1 MTEKQRGARHL
12 LGVVL
17 LSGLLVGCG
26 AGAPAIPHM
35 VEGRQDCLSC
45 HAQGEQGARKI
56 PADHTG
62 LPNDRCEACHKAP

>member
-1 MTEKQRGARHL
+1 MEKRRGARHL
-12 LGVVL
+12 FGVVL
-17 LSGLLVGCG
+17 LSVLLVGCG

-45 HAQGEQGARKI
+45 HAQGVQGARKI

>member
-1 MTEKQRGARHL
+1 MMDNRRGARHL

-17 LSGLLVGCG
+17 LSGLLVACG
-26 AGAPAIPHM
+26 AGAPAIPHP

-45 HAQGEQGARKI
+45 HAQGVQEAPKI

-62 LPNDRCEACHKAP
+62 LPNNRCQACHTAQ

>member
-1 MTEKQRGARHL
+1 MMGNRRGARHL

-17 LSGLLVGCG
+17 LSALLVGCG
-26 AGAPAIPHM
+26 VGAPAIPHM

-62 LPNDRCEACHKAP
+62 LPNDRCEACHKVP

>member
-1 MTEKQRGARHL
+1 MTEKQRGARRL

-17 LSGLLVGCG
+17 LSVLLVACG

-35 VEGRQDCLSC
+35 IEGRQDCLSC
-45 HAQGEQGARKI
+45 HAQGVQEAPKM

-62 LPNDRCEACHKAP
+62 LPNNRCQACHTAQ

>member
-1 MTEKQRGARHL
+1 MMEKRRGARHL

-17 LSGLLVGCG
+17 LSGLLVACG
-26 AGAPAIPHM
+26 TGAPAIPHM

-45 HAQGEQGARKI
+45 HAQGEQGAPKI

-62 LPNDRCEACHKAP
+62 LPNNRCQACHKAQ